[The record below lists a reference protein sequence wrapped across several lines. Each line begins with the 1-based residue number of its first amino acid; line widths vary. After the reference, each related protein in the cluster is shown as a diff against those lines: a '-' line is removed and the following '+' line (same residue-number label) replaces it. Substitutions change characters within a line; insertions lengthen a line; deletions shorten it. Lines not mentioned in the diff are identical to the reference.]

1 MEKTLARRTSKARD
15 DSDSKNTAAGIM
27 GYWNNGVLEYW
38 VLKLLIELDCFPLLI
53 PNIPILQHAI
63 ILVGMYGRLHPFGV
77 APKPGPLGTDSSL
90 LVEGKSCHGN
100 KKNTGNLSHRIVGA
114 VFGDQA

>member
-15 DSDSKNTAAGIM
+15 DSDSKNTAAGIL

-53 PNIPILQHAI
+53 PNIPILQHSI

-77 APKPGPLGTDSSL
+77 APKPGPLGPDSHFWSRAYP
-90 LVEGKSCHGN
+90 VMGTKRTPVICR
-100 KKNTGNLSHRIVGA
+100 TV
-114 VFGDQA
+114 